1 MPTPEGAITSTSTW
15 SQTEPV
21 AEEVTE
27 LVEEVLPEVEAD
39 EVAE

>member
-1 MPTPEGAITSTSTW
+1 MPIPEGTISTSAVW
-15 SQTEPV
+15 QSPEVIEEP
-21 AEEVTE
+21 E